1 MWNEKEEE
9 VVVVEEEE
17 EVGEEEDEDEDEEED
32 EEVEEEEEEE
42 EWKEEEE
49 EEEEEEDKGMCEVEK
64 PVTYLKHP
72 SGSGIAPKQKGE
84 CMGGKSILSSGHW
97 SKNPWRDVSLR
108 SGRVP

>member
-1 MWNEKEEE
+1 MKKKKKKKKEEE
-9 VVVVEEEE
+9 E
-17 EVGEEEDEDEDEEED
+17 
-32 EEVEEEEEEE
+32 
-42 EWKEEEE
+42 KEEEE
-49 EEEEEEDKGMCEVEK
+49 EEDEEEKEGEEKQEKGMYGVEK

>member
-9 VVVVEEEE
+9 EVVVEEEE
-17 EVGEEEDEDEDEEED
+17 VEEEEDEDEDEDEEED
-32 EEVEEEEEEE
+32 EEFEEEEEE
-42 EWKEEEE
+42 EWKEEE